1 MCVCVIFVIHVST
14 WFHKNLFFCRPG
26 FLPLQTR
33 DLQSEVVSTVGLLA
47 ADFWMP
53 WRGWGEMLWFKQD
66 LLPELSSW
74 KHFLGQHLDSTWN
87 CGLCAKGIPQ
97 NLGFFTAGM
106 QFTNISKLAK
116 IGKPST
122 QKCQADEGINF
133 RGTGATMKGIPL
145 RVLQGTLNSYLSL
158 CPYIYT

>member
-1 MCVCVIFVIHVST
+1 MIPQKS
-14 WFHKNLFFCRPG
+14 LFCRPG

-74 KHFLGQHLDSTWN
+74 KHILGQHLDSTWN
-87 CGLCAKGIPQ
+87 CAKFLPKVSPQ
-97 NLGFFTAGM
+97 KPRVFLRQGCSLLTYPSW
-106 QFTNISKLAK
+106 QK

-145 RVLQGTLNSYLSL
+145 RVFARHSKFIS
-158 CPYIYT
+158 